1 MSVTTND
8 IKVDGAYIAAGIT
21 APVWVAQLES
31 WFSAVAAFLAVILL
45 ILRIYKNLKT
55 DKNID

>member
-1 MSVTTND
+1 MSLSAND
-8 IKVDGAYIAAGIT
+8 IKIDGAYIAAGIT

-31 WFSAVAAFLAVILL
+31 WFSAVAAFLAVVLL

-55 DKNID
+55 DKNSD